1 MGDARREFPAWGA
14 YRKRAMKTVSRSALA
29 FRSAFVTL
37 LVLCLAAPPLARH
50 VEVFPADAA
59 VEANLRRHIGYLA
72 SGALAGRLPGT
83 PGAEKAAQYIIT
95 QFQLAGLRPLGSRG
109 YRQPFSFVARV
120 RMGRNNHLTA
130 TLADTRLT
138 ATPDVDFRPL
148 AFTANGV
155 VEGEP
160 VLAGYGISAAKEA
173 QYDDYATLDVKDRL
187 VVVLPYSPAGSNP
200 HTKFGA
206 FLSLRY
212 KATTARNKGAK
223 GLLVIAEDDDF
234 QRSQVARLR
243 YDDAFGD
250 AGFPCAVVSRA
261 WATKLLGRP
270 VVDIE
275 RRIATMGQPETQPL
289 SDRRLRLQTEV
300 IKERQT
306 ADNIIGWLEGRDPV
320 LRNEVVVIG
329 AHYDHLGLGGPN
341 SLAPREGDVHP
352 GADDNASGT
361 AGLIELARSFAAARN
376 RPRRSLL
383 FIAFSAEEKGLLGSA
398 YFVDH
403 PTTRDKRIVAMLNMD
418 MIGRLRDNRL
428 TIQGVGT
435 SSVWRP
441 LLTEANT
448 RHGLELSLGESGFG
462 PSDHA
467 SFYKR
472 NIPVLFF
479 LTGSH
484 PDYHRPSDT
493 PDKINYAGERQVL
506 ALIGDVIQSTVNLPT
521 PPDFVA
527 PRAGDPAE
535 RARGGFRVSLGTIPD
550 YAAEISGVKLSGV
563 REGSPAAAAGLQ
575 AGDVIVGLA
584 GRDIKSVYDYTYVLQ
599 ELEPDREVEIV
610 VERQGQRLTF
620 KLAPTRR

>member
-1 MGDARREFPAWGA
+1 
-14 YRKRAMKTVSRSALA
+14 MKTASRFTLA
-29 FRSAFVTL
+29 FRFIVATL
-37 LVLCLAAPPLARH
+37 LVLGLATPPLARH

-59 VEANLRRHIGYLA
+59 LEANLRRHIGYLA
-72 SGALAGRLPGT
+72 SQALAGRLPGT
-83 PGAEKAAQYIIT
+83 PGAEQAAQYIIT

-109 YRQPFSFVARV
+109 YRQPFSFVASV
-120 RMGRNNHLTA
+120 RMGQNNHLKA
-130 TLADTRLT
+130 MVGGGWLT
-138 ATPDVDFRPL
+138 AKPGADFRPL
-148 AFTANGV
+148 AFAANGV
-155 VEGEP
+155 VEGEL

-173 QYDDYATLDVKDRL
+173 QYDDYANLDVKDRI
-187 VVVLPYSPAGSNP
+187 VMVLPYSPAGSNP
-200 HTKFGA
+200 HTKFGP

-223 GLLVIAEDDDF
+223 GLLVIAEEDDF
-234 QRSQVARLR
+234 QRSQIARLR

-261 WATKLLGRP
+261 WATKLLGRS
-270 VVDIE
+270 VADIE
-275 RRIATMGQPETQPL
+275 RQIATTGQPETRFFP
-289 SDRRLRLQTEV
+289 DRRLRLQTEV

-306 ADNIIGWLEGRDPV
+306 AYNILGWLEGSDPV

-341 SLAPREGDVHP
+341 SLAPREGEVHP

-361 AGLIELARSFAAARN
+361 AGLLELAKGLATTHN
-376 RPRRSLL
+376 RPKRSLL

-403 PTTRDKRIVAMLNMD
+403 PTTGSKRLVAMLNMD

-428 TIQGVGT
+428 IVQGVGT

-441 LLTEANT
+441 LLAEVNA

-479 LTGSH
+479 FTGNH

-493 PDKINYAGERQVL
+493 PDKINYAGERHVL
-506 ALIGDVIQSTVNLPT
+506 ALIGDVIRATANLPT
-521 PPDFVA
+521 PPDFVT
-527 PRAGDPAE
+527 PKTTDPAE
-535 RARGGFRVSLGTIPD
+535 RARGSFRVSLGTIPD
-550 YAAEISGVKLSGV
+550 YAAETSGVKLSGV
-563 REGSPAAAAGLQ
+563 REGSPAAVAGLQ

-584 GRDIKSVYDYTYVLQ
+584 GRDIRSVYDYTYVLQ
-599 ELEPDREVEIV
+599 ELEPDREVEVI
-610 VERQGQRLTF
+610 VERNGRRLTF
-620 KLAPTRR
+620 KLTPTRR

>member
-1 MGDARREFPAWGA
+1 
-14 YRKRAMKTVSRSALA
+14 MKTSVFLVAL
-29 FRSAFVTL
+29 RFVCVAL
-37 LVLCLAAPPLARH
+37 LILGSAAPPLARH
-50 VEVFPADAA
+50 VEIFPADAA
-59 VEANLRRHIGYLA
+59 VEANLRRHISYLA
-72 SGALAGRLPGT
+72 SDALAGRLPGT
-83 PGAEKAAQYIIT
+83 PGAEKAAQYIIA
-95 QFQLAGLRPLGSRG
+95 QFQQAGLRPLGSRG
-109 YRQPFSFVARV
+109 YRQPFSFVAGV
-120 RMGRNNHLTA
+120 RLGRHNHLTA
-130 TLADTRLT
+130 TAADVRLT
-138 ATPDVDFRPL
+138 AKPDVDFRPL
-148 AFTANGV
+148 AFTANGI
-155 VEGEP
+155 VEGEL
-160 VLAGYGISAAKEA
+160 VFAGYGIAAAKEA
-173 QYDDYATLDVKDRL
+173 QYDDYATVDVKDRL

-200 HTKFGA
+200 HTKFGP

-212 KATTARNKGAK
+212 KATTARSRGAR

-234 QRSQVARLR
+234 GRSQVARLR

-261 WATKLLGRP
+261 WATKLLGQN
-270 VVDIE
+270 VANIE
-275 RRIATMGQPETQPL
+275 RQIATTGQPASQPL
-289 SDRRLRLQTEV
+289 PDRRLRLQTEV
-300 IKERQT
+300 VKERQT
-306 ADNIIGWLEGRDPV
+306 AYNLIGWLEGRDPV
-320 LRNEVVVIG
+320 LRDEVIVIG

-341 SLAPREGDVHP
+341 SLAPREGDIHP

-361 AGLIELARSFAAARN
+361 AGLLELARRLAAAPS
-376 RPRRSLL
+376 RPKRSLL

-403 PTTRDKRIVAMLNMD
+403 PTTRNKRLVAMLNMD

-428 TIQGVGT
+428 TVQGVGT

-441 LLTEANT
+441 LLADANT
-448 RHGLELSLGESGFG
+448 RHGLSLALGESGFG

-506 ALIGDVIQSTVNLPT
+506 ALIGDVIQSTANLPA

-527 PRAGDPAE
+527 PKTSDPAE

-550 YAAEISGVKLSGV
+550 YAAEISGVKLAGV
-563 REGSPAAAAGLQ
+563 REGSPAATAGLQ

-599 ELEPDREVEIV
+599 ELEPDREVEII
-610 VERQGQRLTF
+610 VERNGRRLTF
-620 KLAPTRR
+620 KLTPTRR